1 MIIFII
7 VIGHGLDTKTSVS
20 NMQVFQKDVS
30 MALAGD
36 NVGINIRNIKPAAL
50 KKGMM
55 LAKTGSFE
63 PTNHFEGVTYFLT
76 KVINDNFLRMWQKD
90 VV

>member
-1 MIIFII
+1 
-7 VIGHGLDTKTSVS
+7 
-20 NMQVFQKDVS
+20 MQVFQKDVS

-55 LAKTGSFE
+55 LAKAGSFE

-76 KVINDNFLRMWQKD
+76 KVIHLNFIQMLQ
-90 VV
+90 